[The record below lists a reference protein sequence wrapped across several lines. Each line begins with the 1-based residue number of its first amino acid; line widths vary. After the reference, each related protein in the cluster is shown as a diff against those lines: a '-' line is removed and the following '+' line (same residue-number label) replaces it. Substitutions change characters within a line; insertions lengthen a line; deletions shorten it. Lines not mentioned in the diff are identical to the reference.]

1 MPLFEQVL
9 DKYPESVKIVYK
21 HYPLS
26 FHKQALP
33 AALAS
38 LAAAEQGRFWEYHD
52 ELFRNQNSLS
62 SEKYL
67 EIAKDLGLDLEKFS
81 LDVMRPSLRKKLE
94 EDLAD
99 GKKAG
104 VTGTPA
110 IYINGRH
117 VKSRDF
123 ATMSKLIDA
132 ELVRE

>member
-38 LAAAEQGRFWEYHD
+38 LAAAEQGKFWEYHD

-67 EIAKDLGLDLEKFS
+67 EIAKDLGLDLKKFS

-99 GKKAG
+99 GKKVG

>member
-110 IYINGRH
+110 IYINGRQ